1 VFSVPSR
8 FALKNNRRDA
18 EYAERK
24 TIFAYPWGGR
34 ELFYSFTLLPFYF
47 ILLCAFAVDLKKNNR
62 RDAEHAE
69 KKLTLLNI

>member
-1 VFSVPSR
+1 MI
-8 FALKNNRRDA
+8 KIID
-18 EYAERK
+18 RK

-69 KKLTLLNI
+69 

>member
-1 VFSVPSR
+1 MI
-8 FALKNNRRDA
+8 KIID
-18 EYAERK
+18 RK

-69 KKLTLLNI
+69 KRNNNNIEILKEIQ